1 MKTLSTWAG
10 KSRFSYSGS
19 VTQGTKITYGSGFS
33 VVISALQYNDLLR
46 HFQGQI
52 VGIGTSHTSPPP
64 GSVGEWLQAHV
75 TKTGIASYVG
85 PILIAEGYAEKA
97 GGPRIRFINRCNHIN
112 QTWRFWSLYRKVY
125 NRNRHY

>member
-1 MKTLSTWAG
+1 MKTLSTWAER
-10 KSRFSYSGS
+10 SQFSYSGS

-33 VVISALQYNDLLR
+33 VVVTASQYNDLLS
-46 HFQGQI
+46 HFRGRI
-52 VGIGTSHTSPPP
+52 VDIGTSRTSPPP

-97 GGPRIRFINRCNHIN
+97 GGPRIRFINR
-112 QTWRFWSLYRKVY
+112 
-125 NRNRHY
+125 